1 LSIGRIRNGGGGA
14 HKWLVTIF
22 VPMIL
27 HIPMQLGKVFSFWH
41 LQGDIYYPKKS
52 IIIKNTKPNQD
63 YGQDFLKERKQVFHK
78 KN

>member
-1 LSIGRIRNGGGGA
+1 LTKDNQIEIYRPPIKISIARIFYSPCPLEELGRGGGAGGGA

-41 LQGDIYYPKKS
+41 SQGDIYYQ
-52 IIIKNTKPNQD
+52 KNQ
-63 YGQDFLKERKQVFHK
+63 
-78 KN
+78 